1 MVEARTPEQPAQRF
15 EHYELVTGEDG
26 NSVEPGRGAMG
37 VTYKAFDVDLRCP
50 VTLKAISERYLGDKS
65 ARLRFLRE
73 ARAAASVRHPNV
85 ASVFHLGRTGSGY
98 FYGMEFVE
106 GETLENLIKRS
117 GRLDVKLAL
126 EIAAQVAA
134 GLGAIHEEN
143 LVHRDIKPTNI
154 MVRLKEGSAV
164 TAKIIDLGLAKSVD
178 ASASEAGISSP
189 GAFAGTPDFASPVP
203 VTGEKSLI
211 PSTDTLVQM
220 RDTYQS
226 AAYLAV
232 SRLVHTVGRAI
243 DTNFFA
249 FPLPGLTYRIGNTE
263 PELLNVPVL
272 SSTDPASGNT
282 AGIGQTDGT
291 KSLVG
296 ALIKPIAEVSPSYNA
311 LTPCVYPAQMET
323 PAWYRLAV
331 LLE

>member
-1 MVEARTPEQPAQRF
+1 MV
-15 EHYELVTGEDG
+15 
-26 NSVEPGRGAMG
+26 
-37 VTYKAFDVDLRCP
+37 
-50 VTLKAISERYLGDKS
+50 
-65 ARLRFLRE
+65 
-73 ARAAASVRHPNV
+73 V
-85 ASVFHLGRTGSGY
+85 ASAFPLAMKPDRCSPCDWGEVF
-98 FYGMEFVE
+98 
-106 GETLENLIKRS
+106 
-117 GRLDVKLAL
+117 D
-126 EIAAQVAA
+126 
-134 GLGAIHEEN
+134 
-143 LVHRDIKPTNI
+143 
-154 MVRLKEGSAV
+154 
-164 TAKIIDLGLAKSVD
+164 
-178 ASASEAGISSP
+178 
-189 GAFAGTPDFASPVP
+189 
-203 VTGEKSLI
+203 
-211 PSTDTLVQM
+211 PSTDTVVQM

-291 KSLVG
+291 KSLVR